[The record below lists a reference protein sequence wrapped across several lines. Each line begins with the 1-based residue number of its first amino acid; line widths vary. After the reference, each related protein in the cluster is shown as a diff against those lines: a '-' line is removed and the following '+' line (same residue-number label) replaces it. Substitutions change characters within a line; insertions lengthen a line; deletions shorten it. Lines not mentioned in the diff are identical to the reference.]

1 MSEEVKAQLEALINA
16 STAINS
22 LPTEAKAARKELML
36 AADEE
41 TMRQFIEVLETE
53 KVEMAKIDEEF
64 AAEAEEIDALLSEA
78 NQLQKEAEREIR
90 KEQEESERE
99 GDLAKAEAL
108 LAQLDEI
115 QGEDKN

>member
-1 MSEEVKAQLEALINA
+1 MSEELKAQLEALIDA

-22 LPTEAKAARKELML
+22 LPAEEKAARKELML

-41 TMRQFIEVLETE
+41 TMHKFIEVLENE

-64 AAEAEEIDALLSEA
+64 TAEAEEIDALLSEA

-90 KEQEESERE
+90 KEAEESEKAV
-99 GDLAKAEAL
+99 DLAKAESL

-115 QGEDKN
+115 QEEEN